1 MMSRDGARTAQPARP
16 EEPPHR
22 LSGEGQRGPRHRA
35 PRTTGGQDR
44 SAGTRIRQRGRPSFT
59 RPKSRAIAAGRVTS
73 SRRMQSTIASGCVIG
88 IMCRTPGHH
97 DVHSVERG
105 SKLSG
110 DGARCQQRL
119 CANQD
124 GCRWRR
130 LGQPCERRRVRP
142 RRNHLQPQR
151 MVEAYWP
158 PSVGPAAERPLTM
171 HTPRQLAS
179 SRVPHDSSCGSG
191 GRSAR

>member
-22 LSGEGQRGPRHRA
+22 LSGEGQRGQD
-35 PRTTGGQDR
+35 TGRQGRRGAKTDR
-44 SAGTRIRQRGRPSFT
+44 PELVSGSAATSFT
-59 RPKSRAIAAGRVTS
+59 RPKSRCCSRSGDVIPQNAVDDRLRV
-73 SRRMQSTIASGCVIG
+73 RDWNHVPYA
-88 IMCRTPGHH
+88 GHH

-151 MVEAYWP
+151 MVEAYWL
-158 PSVGPAAERPLTM
+158 PSIGPAAERPLTM